1 MRVLILGGTGLLGQK
16 LLELSCSLGYPT
28 MSTYNSDTSIAYL
41 EKFSSENV
49 KFTISNIEKL
59 KSIIDIFQ
67 PSHIFNCLSISNINT
82 RSSHELFKI
91 YTEIPRQLISL
102 TEKYDIKIIN
112 ISSDAVYKSAEILHT
127 EKALTSHQSLY
138 GKFKRLGE
146 VAHQNVINVRCS
158 MYGIDEI
165 HERGL
170 LNWYMI
176 ENRPTI
182 FTGYYFTGLSTITL
196 SRYLIEIAE
205 KFSKYPNILHL
216 AGQLIQK
223 SDLLQKF
230 DKVANLNKK
239 FNLENKH
246 SQNFGLNG
254 SLFMKISGLPS
265 LDHEHQLNELVNAS
279 TKVQKFIER

>member
-1 MRVLILGGTGLLGQK
+1 MRILILGGTGLLGQK
-16 LLELSCSLGYPT
+16 LLELSCSLGYPI
-28 MSTYNSDTSIAYL
+28 MATYNNDTSLAYL

-49 KFTISNIEKL
+49 KFSISDSKKL
-59 KSIIDIFQ
+59 KSIIDIFR

-82 RSSHELFKI
+82 RSSHELFKS
-91 YTEIPRQLISL
+91 YTEIPRELSRLI
-102 TEKYDIKIIN
+102 EKYDIKLIN
-112 ISSDAVYKSAEILHT
+112 ISSDAVFKSSENLYT

-138 GKFKRLGE
+138 GKFKYLGE
-146 VAHQNVINVRCS
+146 VAHKNVVNVRCS
-158 MYGIDEI
+158 MYGVDEI

-170 LNWYMI
+170 LNWFMM

-205 KFSKYPNILHL
+205 NFSKYPNILHL

-239 FNLENKH
+239 FTIENKH

-254 SLFMKISGLPS
+254 SLFSKTSGLLYP
-265 LDHEHQLNELVNAS
+265 DHDHQLKELVNAS
-279 TKVQKFIER
+279 TKIQKVIER